1 MSCPV
6 IIVDDDLAIRES
18 LAALM
23 LAYSYEYRTFAS
35 GTDFLKWYTGKE
47 PFCLLLDKN
56 LPNSNGLDLISQ
68 VLSEAEAMISII
80 MITGF
85 GDVQIAV
92 KAMQL
97 GATDFIEKPIDP
109 ERLIGAIEDAQRRNA
124 QAELTS
130 LQQIDIDSE
139 PMKLLSKREID
150 VVKKLAEGHPNKIV
164 AYELGISP
172 RTVEVH
178 RSRIMK
184 RTGAKSFAELI
195 RMAIAAKII

>member
-6 IIVDDDLAIRES
+6 IIVDDDIAIRES

-23 LAYSYEYRTFAS
+23 QAYGYAWKTFTS
-35 GTDFLKWYTGKE
+35 GTELMEWFSGE
-47 PFCLLLDKN
+47 APFCLLLDKN
-56 LPNSNGLDLISQ
+56 LPNTDGLDLISQ
-68 VLSEAEAMISII
+68 ILSESKTPVSII

-85 GDVQIAV
+85 GDIPIAV
-92 KAMQL
+92 KAMQM

-109 ERLIGAIEDAQRRNA
+109 DRLIDSIKSGQNKIEQALQDASRN
-124 QAELTS
+124 T
-130 LQQIDIDSE
+130 DIDCE
-139 PMKLLSKREID
+139 AMKLLSKREID
-150 VVKKLAEGHPNKIV
+150 VVKKLAEGQPNKIV
-164 AYELGISP
+164 AYELGISQ